1 MVEATKATPTRDR
14 SKQRRRFLFTALAL
28 LLALLVIEFSSFV
41 ILRLCA
47 TQADV
52 YFSETALF
60 DAHRNHRLNPDFRLS
75 TSDVEGSSSHYR
87 CLLSPEISD

>member
-60 DAHRNHRLNPDFRLS
+60 DAHRNHRLNPDFCCASLKRMVALS
-75 TSDVEGSSSHYR
+75 LCGSM
-87 CLLSPEISD
+87 LDG